1 MEGKRT
7 GMSLTIA
14 SVTPT
19 LCRLFRVAP
28 PSVCTE
34 KPIGLHDELAS
45 PARVS
50 RALVFVADAIG
61 THLVRSDEDAFTPVI
76 YHAPLRIEVSSV
88 MPSITP
94 VCMASMFT
102 GAMPEVHGNR
112 NSNRRVLTC
121 DTIFDAFAR
130 AGRKIAVATVQG
142 SSIDLIFQNRP
153 MDRFPES
160 YDPEVAQ
167 RAHTLLEKDDHDLIL
182 VYQQEYDDCMHATK
196 PRSPEALR
204 ALHRHIES
212 FDRLASAARSQWAG
226 SLHAIAFLSDHGVH
240 LDPET
245 GHGNHGSD
253 LPEDLE
259 VTHFWG
265 LHR

>member
-1 MEGKRT
+1 
-7 GMSLTIA
+7 MSLTIA

-19 LCRLFRVAP
+19 LCRLFRVTP
-28 PSVCTE
+28 PSVCSE
-34 KPIGLHDELAS
+34 KPIGLHLEQAA
-45 PARVS
+45 PALVS

-61 THLVRSDEDAFTPVI
+61 THLVRSNEDVFTPVI
-76 YHAPLRIEVSSV
+76 YHAPLRIEVRSV

-112 NSNRRVLTC
+112 TTDRRVLSC
-121 DTIFDAFAR
+121 DTIFDAFDR

-142 SSIDLIFQNRP
+142 SSIDLIFRNRP
-153 MDRFPES
+153 MDSFPET
-160 YDPEVAQ
+160 YDPEVTQ
-167 RAHTLLEKDDHDLIL
+167 RAHALLEKDEHDLIV
-182 VYQQEYDDCMHATK
+182 VYQQEYDDRMHATA

-204 ALHRHIES
+204 ALYHHIES
-212 FDRLASAARSQWAG
+212 FDALASAARARWAG
-226 SLHAIAFLSDHGVH
+226 SLHVVAFLSDHGVH
-240 LDPET
+240 VDPQT
-245 GHGNHGSD
+245 GRGDHGSD

-265 LHR
+265 IHR

>member
-1 MEGKRT
+1 
-7 GMSLTIA
+7 MSLTIA

-34 KPIGLHDELAS
+34 KPIGLHEGIAA
-45 PARVS
+45 PAQVS

-61 THLVRSDEDAFTPVI
+61 THLLRSDEDAFTPVI
-76 YHAPLRIEVSSV
+76 SHAPMRIEVLSV

-112 NSNRRVLTC
+112 NTERRVLSC

-130 AGRKIAVATVQG
+130 AGKKIAVASVQG
-142 SSIDLIFQNRP
+142 SSIDLIFRNHP
-153 MDRFPES
+153 LDSFPENDDS
-160 YDPEVAQ
+160 KAAQ
-167 RAHTLLEKDDHDLIL
+167 RAHALLDKDEHDLIL

-204 ALHRHIES
+204 ALHRHIEA
-212 FDRLASAARSQWAG
+212 FDALASAARGRWAG

-240 LDPET
+240 VDPET
-245 GHGNHGSD
+245 GRGNHGSD

>member
-1 MEGKRT
+1 
-7 GMSLTIA
+7 MSLTIA

-34 KPIGLHDELAS
+34 KPIGLHLESAA
-45 PARVS
+45 PPPVT

-61 THLVRSDEDAFTPVI
+61 SHVVRSDEAMFAPVI
-76 YHAPLRIEVSSV
+76 RHAPLRMEVHAV
-88 MPSITP
+88 LPSITP

-102 GAMPEVHGNR
+102 GASPQVHGSR
-112 NSNRRVLTC
+112 TSERRPVGC

-130 AGRKIAVATVQG
+130 AERKVAVATVKG
-142 SSIDLIFQNRP
+142 SSIDLIFRNRP
-153 MDRFPES
+153 MAAYAEA
-160 YDPEVAQ
+160 YDPEVVQ
-167 RAHTLLEKDDHDLIL
+167 RVHALLEANEHDLI
-182 VYQQEYDDCMHATK
+182 VAYQQEYDDRIHAT
-196 PRSPEALR
+196 SPHSPQALQALR
-204 ALHRHIES
+204 HHVEAFDGLATAARRRWTGALHVV
-212 FDRLASAARSQWAG
+212 
-226 SLHAIAFLSDHGVH
+226 AFLSDHGVH
-240 LDPET
+240 LDPNT
-245 GHGNHGSD
+245 GRGDHGSD